1 VLALLTLTIAAAAA
15 VLGFTTSRNFV
26 RRRLTYVDAVQNPVL
41 PVLAGAATTVAAL
54 PVAWVLPLV
63 GGGTALLF
71 GASVGLGFSAGA
83 KDIRRRLRP
92 G

>member
-1 VLALLTLTIAAAAA
+1 MLGLLTLLIAGAAA

-26 RRRLTYVDAVQNPVL
+26 RRRLTYVDAVQRPVL
-41 PVLAGAATTVAAL
+41 PVLAGTAAAVAAL
-54 PVAWVLPLV
+54 PVTWVLPLV

-71 GASVGLGFSAGA
+71 GTSVGLGISTGA